1 MDTKSKSKF
10 KETLIFIVSI
20 YLLLISII
28 LIKTLVKDGRENTT
42 PYFKSGTFAT
52 RVCEV
57 FNGVA
62 KEPGDYLTDEEFNER
77 KAKYQ
82 SISNKKQK
90 EIEKEYEYRIKLA
103 KEGQD
108 NSLLSTLIIERDKKI
123 SEAKKTYSKTNEQ
136 IKEEIIKEKND
147 KFQKNKEIIKK
158 NTDLKYYIKNK
169 STGKI
174 ESNLNDPSKLQNAIN
189 TSMYYVELPEDDAMS
204 RYGDIN
210 SYCKDNNYEVYFIVP
225 KDIRHDGT
233 IFKEYTM
240 YEKNTKQ
247 FIVFSIIAVVVVII
261 TILMF
266 LYMKKNYKVYYE
278 KFKYIYDKFIK
289 INIGIRVILS
299 IIMFPLLD
307 DFLKFEKF
315 YRGMIIDKEIIYLT
329 LIAFIVL
336 YYVCCAYDVK
346 RLKNDKEYL
355 KESGI
360 GKASKYLKESLACKG
375 VLFKVV
381 LFSVITTGVSCAI
394 FLSVLG
400 IGSFNIG
407 DRELPLYLFAFAY
420 LIVYFFVIV
429 PCVIKNIGKFNKIVE
444 GTKRMT
450 EGDLNF
456 TIDVKGKGILV
467 DLANNINNIKEGYNK
482 AVAEEIKSQ
491 KFKSELITNVSH
503 DLKTPLTSIIN
514 YIKLLQQEGI
524 SKEEIEGYIGVLD
537 RKSERLKT
545 LIEDLFEASKV
556 STGAVELNMER
567 LDVVSLLKQSLGEFS
582 ERIENSSL
590 NFRINLPS
598 KPIYCNL
605 DGKKTWRLFENL
617 IGNILKY
624 SQENT
629 RVYIDLQ
636 EKNDEVII
644 TMKNISSYEMNFE
657 ADELFERFKRGDES
671 RSTEGSGLGLA
682 IANSIAEL
690 QGGSLDIE
698 IDGDL
703 FKSIAKFKTI
713 K

>member
-10 KETLIFIVSI
+10 KETLIFIGSI
-20 YLLLISII
+20 YLLIISIV
-28 LIKTLVKDGRENTT
+28 LIKTLIKDGGENTT
-42 PYFKSGTFAT
+42 PYFQSGTFAT

-62 KEPGDYLTDEEFNER
+62 KEPGDYLTTEEFNER

-82 SISNKKQK
+82 SISNKNQK
-90 EIEKEYEYRIKLA
+90 EIEKEYEHRIKLA
-103 KEGQD
+103 KEGKD
-108 NSLLSTLIIERDKKI
+108 NSLLSALIVERDKKI
-123 SEAKKTYSKTNEQ
+123 SEEKKTYYKTNEQ

-147 KFQKNKEIIKK
+147 KYAKNKEIIKK

-189 TSMYYVELPEDDAMS
+189 TSMHYVELPEDNVMS

-233 IFKEYTM
+233 IFKEFKM
-240 YEKNTKQ
+240 YEKNTRQ
-247 FIVFSIIAVVVVII
+247 FIILSIISVVIAI
-261 TILMF
+261 TTILMF

-278 KFKYIYDKFIK
+278 KFKFIYNKFTK
-289 INIGIRVILS
+289 INFGIRVILA
-299 IIMFPLLD
+299 IIMFPVLD
-307 DFLKFEKF
+307 DFLRFEKF
-315 YRGMIIDKEIIYLT
+315 YKGMLIDKEIISLS
-329 LIAFIVL
+329 LIVFIIL
-336 YYVCCAYDVK
+336 YYVCCVYDVK

-360 GKASKYLKESLACKG
+360 GKASRYLKESLACKG

-381 LFSVITTGVSCAI
+381 AFSVITTGVSCAI
-394 FLSVLG
+394 LLSFLG
-400 IGSFNIG
+400 IGSFNIEY
-407 DRELPLYLFAFAY
+407 RELPLFLFAFAY
-420 LIVYFFVIV
+420 LIVYFFIIV

-514 YIKLLQQEGI
+514 YIKLLQQEDI
-524 SKEEIEGYIGVLD
+524 SKEEIDGYIGVLD

-556 STGAVELNMER
+556 STGAVELNIEK
-567 LDVVSLLKQSLGEFS
+567 LDVVSLLKQALGEF
-582 ERIENSSL
+582 EEKIENSSL
-590 NFRINLPS
+590 NFRVDVPS

-624 SQENT
+624 SQDNT
-629 RVYIDLQ
+629 RVYIDVQ
-636 EKNDEVII
+636 EKNNEVII

-690 QGGSLDIE
+690 EGGSLDIE